1 MGGTLKNQSF
11 VEQEAAR
18 EGEARPQDSEV
29 SRHHTTECNDF
40 TGKTL
45 PTALQHVSRRG
56 LSLFVS
62 PCLRLTCLVFK
73 KQ

>member
-1 MGGTLKNQSF
+1 MSF
-11 VEQEAAR
+11 EQKTAR